1 MSDRGRP
8 LYSISVVAEMLEL
21 HPQTLRLYEKK
32 GLIRP
37 SRTTGRTRVYSAED
51 VEEIRL
57 ILRLARDLG
66 VNLAGIEIILKMR
79 RQMQAMQQ
87 ELEAVASHV
96 RHEPGGP
103 APDGAAVQQGG
114 WSESRTGS
122 SANSRSRRERE
133 WHVHDRASDPPTSRR
148 R

>member
-8 LYSISVVAEMLEL
+8 LYRISVVAEMLAL

-57 ILRLARDLG
+57 ILRDRKSTRL
-66 VNLAGIEIILKMR
+66 NSSHLK
-79 RQMQAMQQ
+79 
-87 ELEAVASHV
+87 L
-96 RHEPGGP
+96 
-103 APDGAAVQQGG
+103 
-114 WSESRTGS
+114 SRMPS
-122 SANSRSRRERE
+122 SA
-133 WHVHDRASDPPTSRR
+133 
-148 R
+148 

>member
-1 MSDRGRP
+1 VSDRGRP
-8 LYSISVVAEMLEL
+8 LYRISAVAEMLEL

-57 ILRLARDLG
+57 ILRLGRELG

-79 RQMQAMQQ
+79 RQMQALQQ
-87 ELEAVASHV
+87 ELEAIASHAQ
-96 RHEPGGP
+96 RETGAPGL
-103 APDGAAVQQGG
+103 DGAAAPRGG
-114 WSESRTGS
+114 LVRVGD
-122 SANSRSRRERE
+122 RRLRKLD
-133 WHVHDRASDPPTSRR
+133 VG
-148 R
+148 

>member
-1 MSDRGRP
+1 VSDPGRP
-8 LYSISVVAEMLEL
+8 LYRISVVAEMLAL

-37 SRTTGRTRVYSAED
+37 SRTRGRTRLYSAED

-57 ILRLARDLG
+57 ILRLGRELG

-87 ELEAVASHV
+87 ELESMSADVH
-96 RHEPGGP
+96 REPGSP
-103 APDGAAVQQGG
+103 VI
-114 WSESRTGS
+114 
-122 SANSRSRRERE
+122 
-133 WHVHDRASDPPTSRR
+133 DRAAAPRSGLVRVADRQLRKLDVS
-148 R
+148 

>member
-8 LYSISVVAEMLEL
+8 LYRISVVAEMLAV

-37 SRTTGRTRVYSAED
+37 SRTTGRTRLYSAED

-57 ILRLARDLG
+57 ILRLGRELG

-79 RQMQAMQQ
+79 RQMQAMQE
-87 ELEAVASHV
+87 ELEAVAAHTG
-96 RHEPGGP
+96 REPGSP
-103 APDGAAVQQGG
+103 VPDGVAGTRGG
-114 WSESRTGS
+114 LVRVG
-122 SANSRSRRERE
+122 
-133 WHVHDRASDPPTSRR
+133 DRQLRKLDVR
-148 R
+148 

>member
-1 MSDRGRP
+1 MTDRGRP
-8 LYSISVVAEMLEL
+8 LYRISVVAEMLAL

-37 SRTTGRTRVYSAED
+37 TRTTGRTRLYSAED

-57 ILRLARDLG
+57 ILRLGRELG

-96 RHEPGGP
+96 RHGSGGSV
-103 APDGAAVQQGG
+103 PDGVAPPRGG
-114 WSESRTGS
+114 LVRV
-122 SANSRSRRERE
+122 A
-133 WHVHDRASDPPTSRR
+133 DRQLRKLDVC
-148 R
+148 

>member
-1 MSDRGRP
+1 
-8 LYSISVVAEMLEL
+8 MLAL
-21 HPQTLRLYEKK
+21 HPQTLRVYERK

-57 ILRLARDLG
+57 ILRLGRELG

-87 ELEAVASHV
+87 ELEATASSPP
-96 RHEPGGP
+96 RP
-103 APDGAAVQQGG
+103 GAA
-114 WSESRTGS
+114 WSGSRTGNFANWM
-122 SANSRSRRERE
+122 SARREPE
-133 WHVHDRASDPPTSRR
+133 WHVQDRASDPPTCRR
-148 R
+148 S

>member
-1 MSDRGRP
+1 
-8 LYSISVVAEMLEL
+8 MLAI

-57 ILRLARDLG
+57 ILRLGRELG

-87 ELEAVASHV
+87 ELEAAASPLATS
-96 RHEPGGP
+96 RAAPSLTERPRP
-103 APDGAAVQQGG
+103 AAA
-114 WSESRTGS
+114 WSGSRTGNFANWM
-122 SANSRSRRERE
+122 SARREPE
-133 WHVHDRASDPPTSRR
+133 WHVHDRASDPPTCRR
-148 R
+148 S

>member
-1 MSDRGRP
+1 
-8 LYSISVVAEMLEL
+8 MLEL

-57 ILRLARDLG
+57 ILRLGRELG

-87 ELEAVASHV
+87 ELEAAASSP
-96 RHEPGGP
+96 RHEPGGSV
-103 APDGAAVQQGG
+103 PDGAAAARGG
-114 WSESRTGS
+114 LVRV
-122 SANSRSRRERE
+122 A
-133 WHVHDRASDPPTSRR
+133 DRQLRKLDVC
-148 R
+148 

>member
-8 LYSISVVAEMLEL
+8 LYRISVVAEMLSL
-21 HPQTLRLYEKK
+21 HPQTLRLYERK

-37 SRTTGRTRVYSAED
+37 SRTTGRTRLYSAED

-57 ILRLARDLG
+57 ILRLGRELG

-87 ELEAVASHV
+87 ELGTATSHV
-96 RHEPGGP
+96 RREPGDP
-103 APDGAAVQQGG
+103 VPEGATASRGG
-114 WSESRTGS
+114 GLVRV
-122 SANSRSRRERE
+122 A
-133 WHVHDRASDPPTSRR
+133 DRQLRKLDVC
-148 R
+148 